1 MEFFFFI
8 APSCGTFFVF
18 AEVPPDGELKRYVP
32 TRVLVIHKLVDVVY
46 NGLEY
51 PLELSRIFSE
61 TEGTRAHISEAEG
74 EALMNFDRF
83 ERRPR
88 LEQLEGL
95 RFVTTWAVGFQRT
108 AAAATPEWGQSAEA
122 SAVPVEHP

>member
-1 MEFFFFI
+1 MSLVVLVGREIEFFFFI

-51 PLELSRIFSE
+51 PLELSRIFS
-61 TEGTRAHISEAEG
+61 TGCINPLLSKPIRAIGARALNSLDNRTTRAG
-74 EALMNFDRF
+74 R
-83 ERRPR
+83 
-88 LEQLEGL
+88 
-95 RFVTTWAVGFQRT
+95 
-108 AAAATPEWGQSAEA
+108 A
-122 SAVPVEHP
+122 SRSPLYVDNR